1 MNIQDLSLVLIAV
14 QSKIA
19 QQQECIKLTN
29 KQAYKKEA
37 KVYED
42 LLGRLS
48 QN

>member
-1 MNIQDLSLVLIAV
+1 MNIKDLSLVLIAV

-19 QQQECIKLTN
+19 QQQECFKLTN